1 MGKFYDQRS
10 QNTAQGVTHDVVLP
24 EDLDPRLEDTSRRV
38 VPMLTFLRELD
49 GALDEE
55 ELAEEGLF
63 PSTESSSSKF
73 LSKTEAQKPQF
84 KNYVFTGW
92 RWWRMSLTPALER
105 HRQVEL

>member
-1 MGKFYDQRS
+1 MCPRGEFMPRGMAGKYDDKSS
-10 QNTAQGVTHDVVLP
+10 QNTTQDVTQDVVLP
-24 EDLDPRLEDTSRRV
+24 EDLDPRLDDTSRR

-84 KNYVFTGW
+84 KNYVFTG
-92 RWWRMSLTPALER
+92 
-105 HRQVEL
+105 